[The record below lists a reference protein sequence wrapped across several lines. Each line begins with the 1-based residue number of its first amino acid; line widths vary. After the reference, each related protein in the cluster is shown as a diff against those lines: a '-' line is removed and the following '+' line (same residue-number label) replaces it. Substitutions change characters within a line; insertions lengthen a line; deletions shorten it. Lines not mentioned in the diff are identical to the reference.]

1 MDMLWKRS
9 KTKAELKSEVR
20 FVLRIGRAFSIIIV
34 FCWALTLVHR
44 HFQLIIMLLGSVGY
58 SRVRVSCTRQAKS
71 CMQRNQIPW
80 LLT

>member
-20 FVLRIGRAFSIIIV
+20 FVLRIGRAFSIILGFDLGTQAFSTNSYAIGKCRL
-34 FCWALTLVHR
+34 FKSESKLTH
-44 HFQLIIMLLGSVGY
+44 
-58 SRVRVSCTRQAKS
+58 QAKS